1 MIPALPP
8 LSESQLEIM
17 NVVWDLGECTVA
29 DVLNQLQQ
37 RRTITRNTVHTMMS
51 RLADKGWL
59 KHRDEGAKFVY
70 WASVPRE
77 QVQQQY
83 VDRVVNAVF
92 DGSAEGLV
100 LALLQDRTLSREQ
113 ASRIRR
119 MIREAEER
127 S

>member
-1 MIPALPP
+1 MKQTLPP

-17 NVVWDLGECTVA
+17 
-29 DVLNQLQQ
+29 Q
-37 RRTITRNTVHTMMS
+37 RRPITRNTVHTMMS
-51 RLADKGWL
+51 RLDDKGWL
-59 KHRDEGAKFVY
+59 NHRDERTKFVY

-77 QVQQQY
+77 QVQRQY
-83 VDRVVNAVF
+83 VDRVVNVVF

-100 LALLQDRTLSREQ
+100 LALLQNRTLSRQE

-119 MIREAEER
+119 MIQEAEKR

>member
-1 MIPALPP
+1 MKQSLPP

-29 DVLNQLQQ
+29 DVLNQLQE
-37 RRTITRNTVHTMMS
+37 RRTISRNTVHTMMS
-51 RLADKGWL
+51 RLDDKGWL
-59 KHRDEGAKFVY
+59 NHRDEGAKFVY
-70 WASVPRE
+70 WASVPRQ
-77 QVQQQY
+77 QVQRQY
-83 VDRVVNAVF
+83 VDRVVKAVF
-92 DGSAEGLV
+92 DGSAEGMV
-100 LALLQDRTLSREQ
+100 LALLQNRTLSREE

>member
-1 MIPALPP
+1 MKPTLPP

-17 NVVWDLGECTVA
+17 NVVWDLGECIVA
-29 DVLNQLQQ
+29 DVLSRLQQ

-59 KHRDEGAKFVY
+59 KHRNEGTKFVY
-70 WASVPRE
+70 WASVPR
-77 QVQQQY
+77 QHVQQQY

-92 DGSAEGLV
+92 DGSTEGMV
-100 LALLQDRTLSREQ
+100 LALLQDRTLSREE

>member
-1 MIPALPP
+1 MKQTLPP

-29 DVLNQLQQ
+29 DVLNQLQE
-37 RRTITRNTVHTMMS
+37 RRAISRNTVHTMMS
-51 RLADKGWL
+51 RLDDKRWL
-59 KHRDEGAKFVY
+59 NHRDEGAKFVY
-70 WASVPRE
+70 WASVPRQ
-77 QVQQQY
+77 QVQRQY

-92 DGSAEGLV
+92 DGSAEGMV
-100 LALLQDRTLSREQ
+100 LALLQNRTLSREE

-119 MIREAEER
+119 MIHEAEER